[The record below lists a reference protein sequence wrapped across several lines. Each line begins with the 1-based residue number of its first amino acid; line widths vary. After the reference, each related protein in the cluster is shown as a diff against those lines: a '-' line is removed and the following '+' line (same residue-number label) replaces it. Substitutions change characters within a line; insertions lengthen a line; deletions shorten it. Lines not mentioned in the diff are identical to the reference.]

1 MSTAS
6 LGGSQAEW
14 RTARTIESKHKLLQ
28 RFSHHILLELR
39 RAKTLYINDHDLLL
53 SIFDRVLDSGGLFT
67 LLLPYNYYRL
77 YWFFIIYLEITIY
90 GILGGILNI
99 AVDWITKCYIFI
111 IINIIFGII
120 TYIYNPFTEEK
131 DKWIDFLGRILITI
145 IIYGT
150 IICSNLTI
158 NATNYAPHSL
168 YEPWNS
174 FDYLMNISK
183 QTVTLY
189 LIIDIFMVLLFYFY
203 IIYILY
209 MIGFFGAV
217 ERIIQN
223 FQFGFHDHILDFL
236 VEKLDERKY
245 GMENIFTGLQFI
257 QQWDDIIHEQRRHA
271 LMKWPDVRPSNL
283 ITFSNKCSEITWA
296 SMFNLNINNIRS
308 SLGLTLLHAVMFSAN
323 GDVARWIIHRNP
335 NLLLIED
342 AQSDTPITIALKECS
357 YFLLAFGELNN
368 GYLDDGTSYSDE
380 SYSSYYPEVDEY
392 RDEIFADG
400 EFLSEL
406 STIQILNSN
415 DILKLQNYAIYDEPR
430 EDNNKEFDPK
440 KIKFKLDIYG
450 NRIYHQDDIALLRK
464 EKKKKLKQKALL
476 LKQQKE
482 KTSVFKNRFPEDLI
496 LDDYETGQMSSWNV
510 IDINVPDE
518 NVYLD
523 SLLIKKMVST
533 PTIPYPI
540 TSTIPNRNDNNNKT
554 NENFRNSGQQIDG
567 IEDFQ
572 YNDLFLS
579 FKNYVNNMMIDDE
592 YFDEDDDNN
601 NDEEHCEYNDEN
613 NNNNDI
619 EKGII
624 MTKKKEY
631 LRLKKLKLLSDKL
644 QDLDIEYIIQSCRKH
659 HYLKKELIVPFTHES
674 ISTFHDWNINKKK
687 RKNNRK
693 SINEGISNAGTTTIS
708 DGNSS
713 YGGSDDNS
721 RTIEGEGNN
730 STTNLTVETESIVTK
745 LLKRHKHKTD
755 REVRWKICQF
765 AEILLSDELASY
777 RSKLKWKLSEF
788 KKFSRLASQSLGKTA
803 QNLVLVCNLNCP
815 KGFVRVSDWSLPHQ
829 QSLFDIDETGGIHM
843 IIKGV
848 VTIVSSFEN
857 VSMAAID
864 TLSNPIANIP
874 LLNNLSSSSSSKS
887 SRNRKKRKTLSL
899 SQQAQQHDQ
908 GKRMFSDRI
917 IQYFAEALVSCTKRI
932 DLDDS
937 ELSYNGRIGWRA
949 IARALR
955 RTHCAFIIP
964 SLFVSPKKLYITHLI
979 LSRNELDCGDA
990 VYLSDIFTHQLHL
1003 IMVDLS
1009 FNRIGARGMSRM
1021 CIALRDHP
1029 TIEVFKVDHNI
1040 IGTNLDGKIDK
1051 ND

>member
-28 RFSHHILLELR
+28 RFSHHILIELR
-39 RAKTLYINDHDLLL
+39 RAKILYINDHDLLF

-67 LLLPYNYYRL
+67 LLLPYNYHRL

-99 AVDWITKCYIFI
+99 SVDWITKCYIFI

-168 YEPWNS
+168 YKPWNS

-189 LIIDIFMVLLFYFY
+189 LLIDIIMVLLFYFY

-209 MIGFFGAV
+209 MIGFFGAI

-271 LMKWPDVRPSNL
+271 LMKWPDIRPSNL

-296 SMFNLNINNIRS
+296 SIFNLNINNIRS

-415 DILKLQNYAIYDEPR
+415 DILKLQNYAMYDEPR

-440 KIKFKLDIYG
+440 KIKFKLVIYG
-450 NRIYHQDDIALLRK
+450 NRIYHQDDIALLKK

-482 KTSVFKNRFPEDLI
+482 KISVFQNRFPEDLI

-510 IDINVPDE
+510 ININVPDE

-523 SLLIKKMVST
+523 SLLIKKMVSN
-533 PTIPYPI
+533 PYPI
-540 TSTIPNRNDNNNKT
+540 TSTITNRNDNNNK
-554 NENFRNSGQQIDG
+554 NFRNSGQQHLQQIDG

-592 YFDEDDDNN
+592 YYDEDDDNN
-601 NDEEHCEYNDEN
+601 NDEDHWDHSDEN
-613 NNNNDI
+613 NYNNNSNNDI

-624 MTKKKEY
+624 MTKNKET

-674 ISTFHDWNINKKK
+674 MTTYHDWNINKKK

-693 SINEGISNAGTTTIS
+693 SINEGISVTGTTTIS

-815 KGFVRVSDWSLPHQ
+815 EGFVRVSDWSLPYQ

-848 VTIVSSFEN
+848 VTIVSSFED

-874 LLNNLSSSSSSKS
+874 LLNNLLSSKS
-887 SRNRKKRKTLSL
+887 SRNRKKRETLSL

-1029 TIEVFKVDHNI
+1029 TIEVFKVDYNI
-1040 IGTNLDGKIDK
+1040 IGNNLGGKINK
-1051 ND
+1051 NDL

>member
-28 RFSHHILLELR
+28 RFSHHIIIELR
-39 RAKTLYINDHDLLL
+39 RAKILYINDHDLLL

-67 LLLPYNYYRL
+67 LLLPYNYHRL
-77 YWFFIIYLEITIY
+77 YWFFIIFLEITIY
-90 GILGGILNI
+90 GIIGGILNI
-99 AVDWITKCYIFI
+99 SVDWITKCYIFI
-111 IINIIFGII
+111 IITIIFGII
-120 TYIYNPFTEEK
+120 TYIFNPFTEEK
-131 DKWIDFLGRILITI
+131 DKWIDFLGRILIVF

-150 IICSNLTI
+150 VICSTLII
-158 NATNYAPHSL
+158 NATNDSPHSL
-168 YEPWNS
+168 YKPWNS
-174 FDYLMNISK
+174 FDYLINISK
-183 QTVTLY
+183 QSITLY
-189 LIIDIFMVLLFYFY
+189 LFIDICMVIFFYFY

-209 MIGFFGAV
+209 IIGFFGAV
-217 ERIIQN
+217 ERFIQN

-271 LMKWPDVRPSNL
+271 LMKWPDIRPSNL
-283 ITFSNKCSEITWA
+283 ITFSNKLSEITWA
-296 SMFNLNINNIRS
+296 SIFNLNINNIRS

-400 EFLSEL
+400 EFLPEL

-415 DILKLQNYAIYDEPR
+415 DILKLQNYAMYDEPKD
-430 EDNNKEFDPK
+430 DNNKEFDPK

-450 NRIYHQDDIALLRK
+450 NRIYHQDDIIKLKK
-464 EKKKKLKQKALL
+464 EKKKKFQQKKLL

-482 KTSVFKNRFPEDLI
+482 KISVFQNRFPEDLI

-518 NVYLD
+518 NIYLD
-523 SLLIKKMVST
+523 SLLIKKMISN

-540 TSTIPNRNDNNNKT
+540 TSAITNRNDSTMNNHHNHH
-554 NENFRNSGQQIDG
+554 NHHHQQQQHIDRM
-567 IEDFQ
+567 EDFQ

-579 FKNYVNNMMIDDE
+579 YKSYVNDMMIDDE
-592 YFDEDDDNN
+592 DDNDN
-601 NDEEHCEYNDEN
+601 NDDIDYDDGQNNDDGN
-613 NNNNDI
+613 DNDI
-619 EKGII
+619 EKGKIL
-624 MTKKKEY
+624 KKKEN
-631 LRLKKLKLLSDKL
+631 LRLKKLQLLSDKL

-659 HYLKKELIVPFTHES
+659 HYLKKQLIVPFTHES
-674 ISTFHDWNINKKK
+674 ILSYHDWNINKKN

-693 SINEGISNAGTTTIS
+693 SINEEGMSITGGTTTTIS

-713 YGGSDDNS
+713 YGGNSSDDNS
-721 RTIEGEGNN
+721 RTIIGGDNN
-730 STTNLTVETESIVTK
+730 SINMTNETESIVTK
-745 LLKRHKHKTD
+745 LLRRNKKKTD

-765 AEILLSDELASY
+765 AEILLSDELANY

-788 KKFSRLASQSLGKTA
+788 KKFSRLSSQSLGKTA

-815 KGFVRVSDWSLPHQ
+815 KGFVRVSDWSLPYQ
-829 QSLFDIDETGGIHM
+829 QSLFDIDETGRIHM

-857 VSMAAID
+857 VSLAAID

-874 LLNNLSSSSSSKS
+874 LLNNLLSSSTSKSSSK
-887 SRNRKKRKTLSL
+887 RNRNKRRKTLSL
-899 SQQAQQHDQ
+899 SQQAQQHDD

-937 ELSYNGRIGWRA
+937 ELSYNGRVGWRA

-990 VYLSDIFTHQLHL
+990 VYLSDIFTHQLNL

-1009 FNRIGARGMSRM
+1009 LNRIGARGMSRM

-1029 TIEVFKVDHNI
+1029 TIEVFKIDYNI
-1040 IGTNLDGKIDK
+1040 IGR
-1051 ND
+1051 